1 MPTTFCEPAPTMD
14 AALADLLQSV
24 RWHFY
29 SPSADPTSAAYQRER
44 GMDRA
49 APRQPL
55 RLPQRRESD
64 PAALR
69 RFHRDRR
76 MLLYALTWPAVWLE
90 RRGLTCPPGRYRA
103 LIAERLDAIGAH
115 GDPACY
121 SAYFPRYLLKCLQ
134 DWFERHGDD
143 LYGDLKHIR
152 NALDQVL
159 ASARFAERV
168 QRDARQL
175 DVLVATPIA
184 VHAAYPPTGTRYRPR
199 CASPA
204 FAVSRKCERWAQPF
218 PHRILHAQHTRHV
231 RSDPDQ
237 LALF

>member
-1 MPTTFCEPAPTMD
+1 MPTNFCEPASTMD
-14 AALADLLQSV
+14 QAVADLLQSV
-24 RWHFY
+24 RGHFY
-29 SPSADPTSAAYQRER
+29 ADPADAS
-44 GMDRA
+44 
-49 APRQPL
+49 
-55 RLPQRRESD
+55 
-64 PAALR
+64 ALR

-90 RRGLTCPPGRYRA
+90 RRGLTCPPGRYRQ

-121 SAYFPRYLLKCLQ
+121 SAYFPAYLLKCLQ
-134 DWFERHGDD
+134 DFFDRHGDD
-143 LYGDLKHIR
+143 LYGDLKHLR

-175 DVLVATPIA
+175 DVLVAT
-184 VHAAYPPTGTRYRPR
+184 
-199 CASPA
+199 
-204 FAVSRKCERWAQPF
+204 
-218 PHRILHAQHTRHV
+218 HRLLHAQHTRHV

-237 LALF
+237 IALF